1 MIDPRFLV
9 PEVPIDVALTARDN
23 AVATWLIAICSVL
36 AIIGLLYALH
46 VWKRTG
52 SPLAVLL
59 IVGGAVT
66 NLAEPFVDIGGA
78 CWHPVIG
85 QHTIFTL
92 LSRPMPLWLLF
103 AYIAYFG
110 VLMMLLYT
118 SFSRGATTR
127 TMWLW
132 FLIPVIADIVLEESL
147 MGFSDH
153 LYVYYG
159 NQPLRLHVFPMW
171 WPAPNTMGIYL
182 SGVVMTLFAPLLR
195 GWRAAFALVSTPL
208 CYLAATGLVAL
219 PSVFVI
225 NADYPNWITQ
235 LGGIGTYLIAFLV
248 VHGCTRLIATD
259 TPYRIFVRPKATAE
273 AA

>member
-1 MIDPRFLV
+1 MNINPKFLV
-9 PEVPIDVALTARDN
+9 PEVPVDIALTARDN
-23 AVATWLIAICSVL
+23 QVATWLIAICSAF
-36 AIIGLLYALH
+36 AIIGLLYALRE
-46 VWKRTG
+46 WKRTG
-52 SPLAVLL
+52 SLICVLL

-78 CWHPVIG
+78 CWHPSIG

-110 VLMMLLYT
+110 VLMMLLYS

-182 SGVVMTLFAPLLR
+182 SGVVMTIFAPMLR
-195 GWRAAFALVSTPL
+195 GWKAAFALISTPL

-219 PSVFVI
+219 PSVLVI
-225 NADYPNWITQ
+225 NAEYSNAITQ
-235 LGGIGTYLIAFLV
+235 LGGIGTYLISFLV

-259 TPYRIFVRPKATAE
+259 SPHNILASPRRTA
-273 AA
+273 